1 MKPARLPEASPES
14 RRLDEDA
21 ALELL
26 DQVIASEG
34 RFSLELCERL
44 RAACQEYAAGDGTRS
59 LEACFGWQ
67 TRPGERSIATRLAEA
82 RRLTAFADAWRAMTD
97 CEGLSDWRRC
107 EILATQLEEFEST
120 YLPTWK
126 DAGPPAGVSRL
137 RRALYQAFTALER
150 PPPRTA
156 KGLHELLTRARVLT

>member
-1 MKPARLPEASPES
+1 MKPERLPEASPES

-26 DQVIASEG
+26 DQVLASEG
-34 RFSLELCERL
+34 RLSLELSERV
-44 RAACQEYAAGDGTRS
+44 RAACREYAAGDGGRT

-67 TRPGERSIATRLAEA
+67 PSSGGRSIATRLAEA
-82 RRLTAFADAWRAMTD
+82 KRLAAFADAWRAMTD
-97 CEGLSDWRRC
+97 CQGLSDWRRC
-107 EILATQLEEFEST
+107 EILATQLDEFEAE
-120 YLPTWK
+120 YLPAWK
-126 DAGPPAGVSRL
+126 DAGPPAGASRL